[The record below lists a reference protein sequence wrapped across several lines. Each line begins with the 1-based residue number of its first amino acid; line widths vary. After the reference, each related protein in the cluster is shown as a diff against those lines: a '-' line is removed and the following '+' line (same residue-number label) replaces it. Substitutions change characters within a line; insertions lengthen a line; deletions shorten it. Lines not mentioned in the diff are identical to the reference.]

1 MTPPLPLPPPYSNP
15 RASGMNNSQSSLD
28 SSALSTPI
36 DDPRASLTTSVSSLP
51 SVRTNDPIPPQQYIL
66 PTTLWVQITQDG
78 EDFRR
83 CDLSNSGADA
93 TVIRE
98 RVCKKFGVKPKE
110 TALYITDID
119 GTADDAEELD
129 DDALLSA
136 CTRGDGK
143 GTLKFLLKP
152 SQRRRAKSPAKLV
165 IPPAMRPGQ
174 GGMLAVP
181 EADGREARSTSIS
194 EDPNRKGHYNTTPS
208 EMYGSDYV
216 KPGKGDEP
224 TTSTK
229 SAPPDYF
236 GARPED
242 ADKSDSSRRESNVPL
257 RKDDVNTRVFEAAE
271 RAKKNREGRK
281 RTESGGSE
289 KSTPLD
295 EAPLQ
300 FDNPLISP
308 GGRRR
313 PSVQEDPGFEILWG
327 RKVTSDSPQRP
338 VPARQQSLPMSP
350 VSASGSFRVLTKDF
364 ADNVLDFS
372 KPRLSP
378 YQSHS
383 SAFENLS
390 ASQPPSQLPVRT
402 PSGIKAQRR
411 APAPPQFP
419 VPPSR
424 NATVVATQRG
434 PEKPLPRGHR
444 RSSDSQ
450 NILPRRSL
458 EDDRFAP
465 RGHSEF
471 GVHGNDRDFTS
482 VGPRGYTPAVVADLV
497 SKSSSTG
504 VFNPLR
510 TPSIITPAK
519 S

>member
-36 DDPRASLTTSVSSLP
+36 DDPRASLTTSISSLP
-51 SVRTNDPIPPQQYIL
+51 SARTADPTPPQYVL

-98 RVCKKFGVKPKE
+98 RVCKKFGVKPKD

-136 CTRGDGK
+136 CTHGDGK

-152 SQRRRAKSPAKLV
+152 LQRRRAASPGKLV
-165 IPPAMRPGQ
+165 IPSAMRSGQ

-181 EADGREARSTSIS
+181 DPDGRDARSTSIS

-208 EMYGSDYV
+208 EMYGSDYA

-229 SAPPDYF
+229 SAPSDYF
-236 GARPED
+236 GTRAED
-242 ADKSDSSRRESNVPL
+242 ADKPDSSRRDSNVPL

-313 PSVQEDPGFEILWG
+313 PSAQEDPGFEKIWG
-327 RKVTSDSPQRP
+327 RKVTSDSPPRP
-338 VPARQQSLPMSP
+338 VPSRQQSLPMSP
-350 VSASGSFRVLTKDF
+350 GSAGSFRVLTKD
-364 ADNVLDFS
+364 ADNIVDFS
-372 KPRLSP
+372 
-378 YQSHS
+378 
-383 SAFENLS
+383 
-390 ASQPPSQLPVRT
+390 
-402 PSGIKAQRR
+402 
-411 APAPPQFP
+411 
-419 VPPSR
+419 
-424 NATVVATQRG
+424 
-434 PEKPLPRGHR
+434 
-444 RSSDSQ
+444 
-450 NILPRRSL
+450 
-458 EDDRFAP
+458 
-465 RGHSEF
+465 
-471 GVHGNDRDFTS
+471 
-482 VGPRGYTPAVVADLV
+482 
-497 SKSSSTG
+497 
-504 VFNPLR
+504 
-510 TPSIITPAK
+510 
-519 S
+519 